1 MAYTIDLLLPVR
13 NAMLATIDTGVARPA
28 FKIYD
33 SGNVLL
39 ATLALADPAGS
50 VNGTTGLITLTPG
63 TPETNAPAGGEA
75 SYATLSDGDGVILE
89 NNVPVEQGTAPVAG
103 KVIISTLNII
113 AGGTVELIS
122 ATIG

>member
-63 TPETNAPAGGEA
+63 TPETNAPAGGVA
-75 SYATLSDGDGVILE
+75 SYATLSDGDGVVLE
-89 NNVPVEQGTAPVAG
+89 DGVPVEQGNAPVAG

>member
-13 NAMLATIDTGVARPA
+13 TEMLATIDTGASRPA

-63 TPETNAPAGGEA
+63 TPETNAPASGVA

-89 NNVPVEQGTAPVAG
+89 DNVPVEQGTAPVAG

>member
-13 NAMLATIDTGVARPA
+13 TEMLATIDTGAARPA
-28 FKIYD
+28 FRIYD
-33 SGNVLL
+33 SDDVLL

-63 TPETNAPAGGEA
+63 TPETNAPAGGVA

-89 NNVPVEQGTAPVAG
+89 DNVPVEQGTAPVAG

>member
-13 NAMLATIDTGVARPA
+13 NAMLATIDTGAARPA

-33 SGNVLL
+33 SGDVLL

-63 TPETNAPAGGEA
+63 TPETNAPASGAA

-103 KVIISTLNII
+103 KVIISTMNII

>member
-13 NAMLATIDTGVARPA
+13 TEMLATIDTGVARPA
-28 FKIYD
+28 FRIYD

-63 TPETNAPAGGEA
+63 TPETNAPASGVA

-103 KVIISTLNII
+103 KVVISTLNII

>member
-13 NAMLATIDTGVARPA
+13 TEMLATIDTGVARPA

-63 TPETNAPAGGEA
+63 TPETNAPASGVA

-103 KVIISTLNII
+103 KVVISTLNII